1 MRAGKS
7 LRGHRLALGAAALV
21 AGILSANA
29 WGRDIVIAQI
39 APFSGPQ
46 APSGK
51 AIRAGI
57 QLYFDSVNASGGING
72 AKIHL
77 VTKDDGYRPPDTVRL
92 VKETI
97 ATEKP
102 VAFIATVGTA
112 NLEALKKDGALV
124 KANVAMI
131 GGVSGASSMI
141 GAPNI
146 FVTKATHHDEVD
158 KLFRIITMVGLNR
171 VALVYQNDTFGKD
184 VVTGAEIAAAKTGVK
199 ILAKAPYERN
209 TTNVGPAVD
218 TVLKSDAPLIYLV
231 AVTTAA
237 IEFVKQYRGKGG
249 KAQIYGLSV
258 IDSSAVA
265 AKLGPEL
272 ARGYAFGTVIP
283 PRSAQTFA
291 VVREYH
297 DLAEKS
303 KNPDLAE
310 RSMEG
315 FVSAKVLVQALR
327 KAGRT
332 VTSASVLKAV
342 QATKQLDIGDYVVD
356 FTQDDRTG
364 SQFVDFAILGR
375 NATVMR

>member
-1 MRAGKS
+1 MRAVKS
-7 LRGHRLALGAAALV
+7 LRGGRLMLGAAVLLAGLV
-21 AGILSANA
+21 SASA
-29 WGRDIVIAQI
+29 WGRDIVIAQV

-57 QLYFDSVNASGGING
+57 QLYFDSINAAGGING
-72 AKIHL
+72 AKIRL
-77 VTKDDGYRPPDTVRL
+77 VTKDDGYRPADTVRL

-97 ATEKP
+97 AAEKP

-124 KANVAMI
+124 TAGVAMV

-158 KLFRIITMVGLNR
+158 RLFRIVTMVGLNR

-199 ILAKAPYERN
+199 ILASAPYERN
-209 TTNVGPAVD
+209 TTNVGPAVEV
-218 TVLKSDAPLIYLV
+218 VLKSDAPLIYLI

-237 IEFVKQYRGKGG
+237 IEFIKQYRGRGG

-291 VVREYH
+291 IHSLGSNLDSGTSCE
-297 DLAEKS
+297 
-303 KNPDLAE
+303 
-310 RSMEG
+310 
-315 FVSAKVLVQALR
+315 FAKLNEIQRVPTR
-327 KAGRT
+327 NFWF
-332 VTSASVLKAV
+332 SS
-342 QATKQLDIGDYVVD
+342 D
-356 FTQDDRTG
+356 FRPIKC
-364 SQFVDFAILGR
+364 S
-375 NATVMR
+375 

>member
-1 MRAGKS
+1 MHAGKS
-7 LRGHRLALGAAALV
+7 LRGRLALGAAAVVAGLV
-21 AGILSANA
+21 AANA
-29 WGRDIVIAQI
+29 WARDIVIAQI

-57 QLYFDSVNASGGING
+57 QLYFDSVNAAGGING
-72 AKIHL
+72 AKILL
-77 VTKDDGYRPPDTVRL
+77 VSKDDGYRPADTVRL

-97 ATEKP
+97 AAEKP
-102 VAFIATVGTA
+102 VAFIASVGTA
-112 NLEALKKDGALV
+112 NLEALNKDGILA
-124 KANVAMI
+124 KAGIAMV

-158 KLFRIITMVGLNR
+158 RLFRIVSMVGLNR

-184 VVTGAEIAAAKTGVK
+184 VVTGAEIAAAKTGMK
-199 ILAKAPYERN
+199 ILTKAPYERN

-218 TVLKSDAPLIYLV
+218 AVLKTDAPLIYLV

-237 IEFVKQYRGKGG
+237 IEFIKQYRAKGG
-249 KAQIYGLSV
+249 RAQIYGLSV

-265 AKLGPEL
+265 AKLGPAL

-315 FVSAKVLVQALR
+315 FVSAKALVHALR
-327 KAGRT
+327 RAGRT
-332 VTSASVLKAV
+332 VTPASMLKAV
-342 QATKQLDIGDYVVD
+342 QSTRQLDIGDYVID
-356 FTQDDRTG
+356 FTQNDRTG
-364 SQFVDFAILGR
+364 SQFVDFAILGQDAR
-375 NATVMR
+375 VMR

>member
-1 MRAGKS
+1 MHAGKS
-7 LRGHRLALGAAALV
+7 LRGRLALGAAAVVAGLV
-21 AGILSANA
+21 AANA
-29 WGRDIVIAQI
+29 WARDIVIAQI

-57 QLYFDSVNASGGING
+57 QLYFDSVNAAGGING
-72 AKIHL
+72 AKILL
-77 VTKDDGYRPPDTVRL
+77 VSKDDGYRPADTVRL

-97 ATEKP
+97 AAEKP
-102 VAFIATVGTA
+102 VAFIASVGTA
-112 NLEALKKDGALV
+112 NLEALNKDGVLA
-124 KANVAMI
+124 KAGIAMV

-158 KLFRIITMVGLNR
+158 RLFRIVSMVGLNR

-184 VVTGAEIAAAKTGVK
+184 VVTGAEIAAAKTGMK
-199 ILAKAPYERN
+199 ILTKAPYERN

-218 TVLKSDAPLIYLV
+218 AVLKTDAPLIYLV

-237 IEFVKQYRGKGG
+237 IEFIKQYRAKGG
-249 KAQIYGLSV
+249 RAQIYGLSV

-265 AKLGPEL
+265 AKLGPAL

-315 FVSAKVLVQALR
+315 FVSAKALVHALR
-327 KAGRT
+327 RAGRT
-332 VTSASVLKAV
+332 VTPASMLKAV
-342 QATKQLDIGDYVVD
+342 QSTRQLDIGDYVID
-356 FTQDDRTG
+356 FTQNDRTG
-364 SQFVDFAILGR
+364 SQFVDFAILGQDAR
-375 NATVMR
+375 VMR

>member
-1 MRAGKS
+1 MHAGKS
-7 LRGHRLALGAAALV
+7 LRGRLALGAAAVVAGLV
-21 AGILSANA
+21 AGNA
-29 WGRDIVIAQI
+29 WARDIVVAQI

-57 QLYFDSVNASGGING
+57 QLYFDSVNAAGGING
-72 AKIHL
+72 AKIRL
-77 VTKDDGYRPPDTVRL
+77 VSKDDGYRPADTVRL

-97 ATEKP
+97 AAEKP
-102 VAFIATVGTA
+102 VAFIASVGTA
-112 NLEALKKDGALV
+112 NLEALNKDGALA
-124 KANVAMI
+124 KAGVAMV

-158 KLFRIITMVGLNR
+158 RLFRIVSMVGLNR

-184 VVTGAEIAAAKTGVK
+184 VVTGAEIAAAKTGMK
-199 ILAKAPYERN
+199 ILTKAPYERN

-218 TVLKSDAPLIYLV
+218 AVLKTDAPLIYLV

-237 IEFVKQYRGKGG
+237 IEFIKQYRAKGG

-315 FVSAKVLVQALR
+315 FVSAKALVNALR
-327 KAGRT
+327 RAGRT
-332 VTSASVLKAV
+332 VTPASMLKAV
-342 QATKQLDIGDYVVD
+342 QSTRQLDIGDYVID
-356 FTQDDRTG
+356 FTQNDRTG
-364 SQFVDFAILGR
+364 SQFVDFAILGQDAR
-375 NATVMR
+375 VMR